1 MSQRKIEERNIRKIT
16 KTGGGRSMSITLPI
30 EFIRRLKWRD
40 GQKVVASLK
49 GKKIVIEDW
58 KEKD

>member
-1 MSQRKIEERNIRKIT
+1 
-16 KTGGGRSMSITLPI
+16 MSITLPI